1 MLPGRRGTEPAA
13 RYTRGGKAMKK
24 VLIAFCLSIP
34 LFAFLGTPAFSE
46 TKVEATI
53 FSFDGSDFVRSE
65 TTLIADGKSASA
77 TKLDRNSDA
86 YKALIKKQSFVGP
99 ATLFG
104 HSYEANYAP
113 LTGKDGNLIGAL
125 FVGIPKN

>member
-1 MLPGRRGTEPAA
+1 
-13 RYTRGGKAMKK
+13 MKK

-34 LFAFLGTPAFSE
+34 LFVFLGTPAFSE

-77 TKLDRNSDA
+77 T
-86 YKALIKKQSFVGP
+86 
-99 ATLFG
+99 
-104 HSYEANYAP
+104 
-113 LTGKDGNLIGAL
+113 GAL
-125 FVGIPKN
+125 APDRRQSAERGCAARQDLRHPDRRSEQQGDGSGS